1 MSNRSQRFE
10 NLLQIS
16 HKLNYTDDLDSV
28 LERILAE
35 ARSLTESEAGTIY
48 LRDGDEL
55 VIEHTQ
61 NDLLFTSNLDNKN
74 NYQNQ
79 RIPVTELS
87 ISGYVALNSMKGE
100 GQDTVLNFPDVYQ
113 LSNTY
118 PFQFDKSFDSK
129 NSYRSKSMLATSL
142 DNVNG
147 ENIGVIQLINKK
159 GGTKQ
164 NIQFDKDD
172 ETVLSSFA
180 DLAAVHIERAR
191 ITKEMILRM
200 IKMAELRDPKETG
213 AHVNRVG
220 AYSAELYEHW
230 AMKNDIPKNEIKQMK
245 GNYRLASMLHD
256 VGKVGI
262 SDIILKKPGPFT
274 DEERKLMQQHTVFGT
289 ELFKY
294 STSEMD
300 RLATKISLSHH
311 ENWDGSGYPYGT
323 SGIKSYGKKNS
334 PDSNMSGENIPLAGR
349 IVKITD
355 VYDALIS
362 IRCYK
367 KAWDEQKVLD
377 EIEKKSGIEFDP
389 FLVTCF
395 FDIYETI
402 KAIQV
407 KYEEGVS

>member
-16 HKLNYTDDLDSV
+16 HKLNYTDDIDSV
-28 LERILAE
+28 LERILTE
-35 ARSLTESEAGTIY
+35 ARYLTESEAGTIY
-48 LRDGDEL
+48 LRYGDEL
-55 VIEHTQ
+55 VFEHTQ

-74 NYQNQ
+74 NYLSQ
-79 RIPVTELS
+79 RIPVTDSS
-87 ISGYVALNSMKGE
+87 IAGFVALNSLKGE
-100 GQDTVLNFPDVYQ
+100 GKDTVLNFPDVYD

-118 PFQFDKSFDSK
+118 PFQFDKSFDTG
-129 NSYRSKSMLATSL
+129 NDYRTKSLLATSV

-159 GGTKQ
+159 GNRKQ
-164 NIQFDKDD
+164 SIQFDKDD

-230 AMKNDIPKNEIKQMK
+230 AIKNGISEKEIKKVK
-245 GNYRLASMLHD
+245 GDYRMASMLHD

-262 SDIILKKPGPFT
+262 SDTILKKPGLFN
-274 DEERKLMQQHTVFGT
+274 DEERQIMKNHTIYGT

-294 STSEMD
+294 AASDMDKLASE
-300 RLATKISLSHH
+300 ISISHH
-311 ENWDGSGYPYGT
+311 ENWDGTGYPGSITHQKGYA
-323 SGIKSYGKKNS
+323 
-334 PDSNMSGENIPLAGR
+334 GENIPLSGR
-349 IVKITD
+349 IVRITD

-362 IRCYK
+362 VRCYK
-367 KAWDEQKVLD
+367 EAWKEQDVLD
-377 EIEKKSGIEFDP
+377 EIDKKSGIDFDP

-395 FDIYETI
+395 FDIYDTI
-402 KAIQV
+402 KNIQV
-407 KYEEGVS
+407 KYEEE

>member
-1 MSNRSQRFE
+1 MSNRTQRFE

-28 LERILAE
+28 LERILTE

-48 LRDGDEL
+48 LRYENEL
-55 VIEHTQ
+55 VFEHTQ

-74 NYQNQ
+74 NYLSQ
-79 RIPVTELS
+79 RIPVTDSS
-87 ISGYVALNSMKGE
+87 IAGFVALNSLKGD
-100 GQDTVLNFPDVYQ
+100 GKDTVLNFPDVYD

-118 PFQFDKSFDSK
+118 PFQFDKSFDTG
-129 NSYRSKSMLATSL
+129 NDYRTKSLLATSV

-159 GGTKQ
+159 GNRKQ
-164 NIQFDKDD
+164 SIQFDKDD

-230 AMKNDIPKNEIKQMK
+230 AIKNGISEKEIKKVK
-245 GNYRLASMLHD
+245 GDYRMASMLHD

-262 SDIILKKPGPFT
+262 SDTILKKPGLFN
-274 DEERKLMQQHTVFGT
+274 DKERQIMKNHTIYGT

-294 STSEMD
+294 AASDMDKLASE
-300 RLATKISLSHH
+300 ISISHH
-311 ENWDGSGYPYGT
+311 ENWDGTGYPSSITHQKGYA
-323 SGIKSYGKKNS
+323 
-334 PDSNMSGENIPLAGR
+334 GENIPLSGR
-349 IVKITD
+349 IVRITD

-367 KAWDEQKVLD
+367 EAWKEQDVLD
-377 EIEKKSGIEFDP
+377 EIDKKSGIEFDP

-407 KYEEGVS
+407 KYEEE

>member
-16 HKLNYTDDLDSV
+16 HRLNYTDDLDSV
-28 LERILAE
+28 LERILTE

-48 LRDGDEL
+48 LRDGDDL
-55 VIEHTQ
+55 VFEHTQ

-74 NYQNQ
+74 NYLSQ
-79 RIPVTELS
+79 RIPVTDSS
-87 ISGYVALNSMKGE
+87 IAGFVALNSLKGD
-100 GQDTVLNFPDVYQ
+100 GQDTVLNFPDVYD

-118 PFQFDKSFDSK
+118 PFHFDKSFDMD
-129 NSYRSKSMLATSL
+129 NDYRTKSILATSV

-159 GGTKQ
+159 GNRKQ
-164 NIQFDKDD
+164 SIQFDKDD

-230 AMKNDIPKNEIKQMK
+230 AIKNGISEKEIKKVK
-245 GNYRLASMLHD
+245 GDYRMASMLHD

-262 SDIILKKPGPFT
+262 SDTILKKPGLFN
-274 DEERKLMQQHTVFGT
+274 DEERQIMKNHTIYGT

-294 STSEMD
+294 AASDMDKLASE
-300 RLATKISLSHH
+300 ISISHH
-311 ENWDGSGYPYGT
+311 ENWDGTGYPGSRTHHQGYV
-323 SGIKSYGKKNS
+323 
-334 PDSNMSGENIPLAGR
+334 GENIPLSGR
-349 IVKITD
+349 IVRITD

-362 IRCYK
+362 VRCYK
-367 KAWDEQKVLD
+367 EAWKEQDVLD
-377 EIEKKSGIEFDP
+377 EIDKNSGIEFDP

-395 FDIYETI
+395 FDIYDTI

-407 KYEEGVS
+407 KYEEE

>member
-16 HKLNYTDDLDSV
+16 HKLNYTDDIDSV
-28 LERILAE
+28 LERILTE

-48 LRDGDEL
+48 LRYGDEL
-55 VIEHTQ
+55 VFEHTQ

-74 NYQNQ
+74 NYFSQ
-79 RIPVTELS
+79 RIPVTDSS
-87 ISGYVALNSMKGE
+87 IAGFVALNSLKGE
-100 GQDTVLNFPDVYQ
+100 GKDTVLNFPDVYD

-118 PFQFDKSFDSK
+118 PFQFDKSFDTG
-129 NSYRSKSMLATSL
+129 NDYRTKSLLATSI

-159 GGTKQ
+159 GNRKQ
-164 NIQFDKDD
+164 SIQFDKDD

-230 AMKNDIPKNEIKQMK
+230 AIKNGISEKEIKKVK
-245 GNYRLASMLHD
+245 GDYRMASMLHD

-262 SDIILKKPGPFT
+262 SDTILKKPGLFN
-274 DEERKLMQQHTVFGT
+274 DEERQIMKNHTIYGT

-294 STSEMD
+294 AASDMDKLASE
-300 RLATKISLSHH
+300 ISISHH
-311 ENWDGSGYPYGT
+311 ENWDGTGYPGSITHQKGYA
-323 SGIKSYGKKNS
+323 
-334 PDSNMSGENIPLAGR
+334 GENIPLSGR
-349 IVKITD
+349 IVRITD

-362 IRCYK
+362 VRCYK
-367 KAWDEQKVLD
+367 EAWKEQDVLD
-377 EIEKKSGIEFDP
+377 EIDKKSGIEFDP

-402 KAIQV
+402 KNIQV
-407 KYEEGVS
+407 KYEEEGS

>member
-28 LERILAE
+28 LERILTE

-55 VIEHTQ
+55 VFEHTQ

-74 NYQNQ
+74 NYLSQ
-79 RIPVTELS
+79 RIPVTDSS
-87 ISGYVALNSMKGE
+87 IAGFVALNSLKGE
-100 GQDTVLNFPDVYQ
+100 GKDTVLNFPDVYD

-118 PFQFDKSFDSK
+118 PFQFDKSFDMD
-129 NSYRSKSMLATSL
+129 NDYRTKSLLATSV

-159 GGTKQ
+159 GNRKQ
-164 NIQFDKDD
+164 SIQFDKDD

-230 AMKNDIPKNEIKQMK
+230 AIKNGISEKEIKKVK
-245 GNYRLASMLHD
+245 GDYRMASMLHD

-262 SDIILKKPGPFT
+262 SDTILKKPGLFN
-274 DEERKLMQQHTVFGT
+274 DEERQIMKNHTIYGT

-294 STSEMD
+294 AASDMDKLASE
-300 RLATKISLSHH
+300 ISISHH
-311 ENWDGSGYPYGT
+311 ENWDGTGYPGSITHQKGYA
-323 SGIKSYGKKNS
+323 
-334 PDSNMSGENIPLAGR
+334 GENIPLSGR
-349 IVKITD
+349 IVRITD

-362 IRCYK
+362 VRCYK
-367 KAWDEQKVLD
+367 EAWDEQKVLD
-377 EIEKKSGIEFDP
+377 EIEKNSGIEFDP

-407 KYEEGVS
+407 KYEEE

>member
-10 NLLQIS
+10 NLLNIS
-16 HKLNYTDDLDSV
+16 HKLNYTDDMDSV
-28 LERILAE
+28 LERILTE

-48 LRDGDEL
+48 LRDVDEL
-55 VIEHTQ
+55 VFEHPQ

-74 NYQNQ
+74 NYLSQ
-79 RIPVTELS
+79 RIPVTDSS
-87 ISGYVALNSMKGE
+87 IAGFVALNSLKGE
-100 GQDTVLNFPDVYQ
+100 GKDTVLNFPDVYD

-118 PFQFDKSFDSK
+118 PFQFDKSFDK
-129 NSYRSKSMLATSL
+129 GNDYRTKSLLATSV

-159 GGTKQ
+159 GNRKQ
-164 NIQFDKDD
+164 SIQFDKDD

-230 AMKNDIPKNEIKQMK
+230 AIKNGISEKEIKKVK
-245 GNYRLASMLHD
+245 GDYRMASMLHD

-262 SDIILKKPGPFT
+262 SDTILKKPGLFN
-274 DEERKLMQQHTVFGT
+274 DEERQIMKNHTIYGT

-294 STSEMD
+294 AASDMDKLASE
-300 RLATKISLSHH
+300 ISISHH
-311 ENWDGSGYPYGT
+311 ENWDGTGYPGSRTHQKGYV
-323 SGIKSYGKKNS
+323 
-334 PDSNMSGENIPLAGR
+334 GENIPLSGR
-349 IVKITD
+349 IVRITD

-362 IRCYK
+362 VRCYK
-367 KAWDEQKVLD
+367 EAWKEQDVLD
-377 EIEKKSGIEFDP
+377 EIDKKSGIDFDP

-395 FDIYETI
+395 FDIYDTI
-402 KAIQV
+402 KNIQV
-407 KYEEGVS
+407 KYEEE

>member
-28 LERILAE
+28 LERILTE

-55 VIEHTQ
+55 VFEHTQ

-74 NYQNQ
+74 NYLSQ
-79 RIPVTELS
+79 RIPVTDSS
-87 ISGYVALNSMKGE
+87 IAGFVALNSLKGE
-100 GQDTVLNFPDVYQ
+100 GKDTVLNFPDVYD

-118 PFQFDKSFDSK
+118 PFNFDKSFDTG
-129 NSYRSKSMLATSL
+129 NDYRTKSLLATSV

-159 GGTKQ
+159 GNRKQ
-164 NIQFDKDD
+164 SIQFDKDD

-230 AMKNDIPKNEIKQMK
+230 AIKNGISEKEIKKVK
-245 GNYRLASMLHD
+245 GDYRMASMLHD

-262 SDIILKKPGPFT
+262 SDTILKKPGLFN
-274 DEERKLMQQHTVFGT
+274 DEERQIMKNHTIYGT

-294 STSEMD
+294 AASDMDKLASE
-300 RLATKISLSHH
+300 ISISHH
-311 ENWDGSGYPYGT
+311 ENWDGTGYPGSITHQKGYA
-323 SGIKSYGKKNS
+323 
-334 PDSNMSGENIPLAGR
+334 GENIPLSGR
-349 IVKITD
+349 IVRITD

-362 IRCYK
+362 VRCYK
-367 KAWDEQKVLD
+367 EAWKEQDVLD
-377 EIEKKSGIEFDP
+377 EIDKKSGIDFDP

-402 KAIQV
+402 KNIQV
-407 KYEEGVS
+407 KYEEEED

>member
-1 MSNRSQRFE
+1 MSIRSQRFE

-28 LERILAE
+28 LERILTE

-48 LRDGDEL
+48 LRYGNEL
-55 VIEHTQ
+55 VFEHTQ

-74 NYQNQ
+74 NYLSQ
-79 RIPVTELS
+79 RIPVTDSS
-87 ISGYVALNSMKGE
+87 IAGFVALNSLKGE
-100 GQDTVLNFPDVYQ
+100 GKDTVLNFPDVYD

-118 PFQFDKSFDSK
+118 PFQFDKSFDTG
-129 NSYRSKSMLATSL
+129 NDYRTKSLLATSV

-159 GGTKQ
+159 GNRKQ
-164 NIQFDKDD
+164 SIQFDKDD

-230 AMKNDIPKNEIKQMK
+230 AIKNGISEKEIKKVK
-245 GNYRLASMLHD
+245 GDYRMASMLHD

-262 SDIILKKPGPFT
+262 SDTILKKPGLFN
-274 DEERKLMQQHTVFGT
+274 DEERQIMKNHTIYGT

-294 STSEMD
+294 AASDMDKLASE
-300 RLATKISLSHH
+300 ISISHH
-311 ENWDGSGYPYGT
+311 ENWDGTGYPGSITHQKGYV
-323 SGIKSYGKKNS
+323 
-334 PDSNMSGENIPLAGR
+334 GENIPLSGR
-349 IVKITD
+349 IVRITD

-362 IRCYK
+362 VRCYK
-367 KAWDEQKVLD
+367 EAWKEQDVLD
-377 EIEKKSGIEFDP
+377 EIDKKSGIEFDP

-402 KAIQV
+402 KNIQV
-407 KYEEGVS
+407 KYKEEGD

>member
-10 NLLQIS
+10 NLLHIS
-16 HKLNYTDDLDSV
+16 HKLNYTDDIDSV
-28 LERILAE
+28 LERILME
-35 ARSLTESEAGTIY
+35 ARSLTDSEAGTIY
-48 LRDGDEL
+48 LRYGDEL
-55 VIEHTQ
+55 VFEHTQ

-74 NYQNQ
+74 NYLSQ
-79 RIPVTELS
+79 RIPVTDSS
-87 ISGYVALNSMKGE
+87 IAGFVALNSLKGD
-100 GQDTVLNFPDVYQ
+100 GQDTVLNFPDVYD
-113 LSNTY
+113 LSDTY
-118 PFQFDKSFDSK
+118 PFHFDKSFDTG
-129 NSYRSKSMLATSL
+129 NDYRTKSILATSV

-159 GGTKQ
+159 GNRKQ
-164 NIQFDKDD
+164 SIQFDKDD

-230 AMKNDIPKNEIKQMK
+230 AIKNGISEKEIKKVK
-245 GNYRLASMLHD
+245 GDYRMASMLHD

-262 SDIILKKPGPFT
+262 SDTILKKPGLFN
-274 DEERKLMQQHTVFGT
+274 DEERQIMKNHTIYGT

-294 STSEMD
+294 AASDMDKLASE
-300 RLATKISLSHH
+300 ISISHH
-311 ENWDGSGYPYGT
+311 ENWDGTGYPGSRTHQKGYA
-323 SGIKSYGKKNS
+323 
-334 PDSNMSGENIPLAGR
+334 GENIPLSGR
-349 IVKITD
+349 IVRITD

-362 IRCYK
+362 VRCYK
-367 KAWDEQKVLD
+367 EAWKEQDVLD
-377 EIEKKSGIEFDP
+377 EIDKKSGIEFDP

-402 KAIQV
+402 KNIQV
-407 KYEEGVS
+407 KYEEEED

>member
-28 LERILAE
+28 LERILTE

-48 LRDGDEL
+48 LRYGDEL
-55 VIEHTQ
+55 VFEHTQ

-74 NYQNQ
+74 NYLSQ
-79 RIPVTELS
+79 RIPVTDSS
-87 ISGYVALNSMKGE
+87 IAGFVALNSLKGD
-100 GQDTVLNFPDVYQ
+100 GQDTVLNFPDVYD

-118 PFQFDKSFDSK
+118 PFQFDKSFDTG
-129 NSYRSKSMLATSL
+129 NDYRTKSLLATSV

-159 GGTKQ
+159 GNRKQ
-164 NIQFDKDD
+164 SIQFDKDD

-230 AMKNDIPKNEIKQMK
+230 AIKNGISEKEIKKVK
-245 GNYRLASMLHD
+245 GDYRMASMLHD

-262 SDIILKKPGPFT
+262 SDTILKKPGLFN
-274 DEERKLMQQHTVFGT
+274 DEERQIMKNHTIYGT

-294 STSEMD
+294 AASDMDKLASE
-300 RLATKISLSHH
+300 ISISHH
-311 ENWDGSGYPYGT
+311 ENWDGTGYPGSRTHQKGYV
-323 SGIKSYGKKNS
+323 
-334 PDSNMSGENIPLAGR
+334 GENIPLSGR
-349 IVKITD
+349 IVRITD

-362 IRCYK
+362 VRCYK
-367 KAWDEQKVLD
+367 EAWKEQDVLD
-377 EIEKKSGIEFDP
+377 EIDKKSGIEFDP

-402 KAIQV
+402 KNIQV
-407 KYEEGVS
+407 KYEEEED

>member
-28 LERILAE
+28 LERILTE

-48 LRDGDEL
+48 LRYGDEL
-55 VIEHTQ
+55 VFEHTQ

-74 NYQNQ
+74 NYLSQ
-79 RIPVTELS
+79 RIPVTDSS
-87 ISGYVALNSMKGE
+87 IAGFVALNSLKGE
-100 GQDTVLNFPDVYQ
+100 RKDTVLNFPDVYD

-118 PFQFDKSFDSK
+118 PFQFDKSFDTG
-129 NSYRSKSMLATSL
+129 NDYRTKSLLATSV

-159 GGTKQ
+159 GNRKQ
-164 NIQFDKDD
+164 SIQFDKDD

-191 ITKEMILRM
+191 ITQEMILRM

-230 AMKNDIPKNEIKQMK
+230 AIKNGISEKEIKKVK
-245 GNYRLASMLHD
+245 GDYRMASMLHD

-262 SDIILKKPGPFT
+262 SDTILKKPGLFN
-274 DEERKLMQQHTVFGT
+274 DEERQIMKNHTIYGT

-294 STSEMD
+294 AASDMDKLASE
-300 RLATKISLSHH
+300 ISLSHH
-311 ENWDGSGYPYGT
+311 ENWDGTGYPGSRTNQKGYA
-323 SGIKSYGKKNS
+323 
-334 PDSNMSGENIPLAGR
+334 GENIPLSGR
-349 IVKITD
+349 IVRITD

-362 IRCYK
+362 VRCYK
-367 KAWDEQKVLD
+367 EAWKEQDVLD
-377 EIEKKSGIEFDP
+377 EIDKKSGIEFDP

-395 FDIYETI
+395 FDIYEII
-402 KAIQV
+402 KNIKV
-407 KYEEGVS
+407 KYEEE

>member
-1 MSNRSQRFE
+1 MSNRSQRIE

-16 HKLNYTDDLDSV
+16 HRLNYTDDLDSI

-74 NYQNQ
+74 NYQSQ
-79 RIPVTELS
+79 RIPITELS

-113 LSNTY
+113 LYNTY
-118 PFQFDKSFDSK
+118 PFHFDKSFDMD
-129 NSYRSKSMLATSL
+129 NDYRTKSILATSV

-159 GGTKQ
+159 GNRKQ
-164 NIQFDKDD
+164 SIQFDKDD

-230 AMKNDIPKNEIKQMK
+230 AIKNGISEKEIKKVK
-245 GNYRLASMLHD
+245 GDYRMASMLHD

-262 SDIILKKPGPFT
+262 SDTILKKPGLFN
-274 DEERKLMQQHTVFGT
+274 DEERQIMKNHTIYGT

-294 STSEMD
+294 AASDMDKLASE
-300 RLATKISLSHH
+300 ISISHH
-311 ENWDGSGYPYGT
+311 ENWDGTGYPGSITHQKGYA
-323 SGIKSYGKKNS
+323 
-334 PDSNMSGENIPLAGR
+334 GENIPLSGR
-349 IVKITD
+349 IVRITD

-362 IRCYK
+362 VRCYK
-367 KAWDEQKVLD
+367 EAWKEQDVLD
-377 EIEKKSGIEFDP
+377 EIDKKSGIDFDP

-395 FDIYETI
+395 FDIYDTI
-402 KAIQV
+402 KNIQV
-407 KYEEGVS
+407 KYEEE

>member
-55 VIEHTQ
+55 VFEHTQ

-74 NYQNQ
+74 NYLSQ
-79 RIPVTELS
+79 RIPVTDSS
-87 ISGYVALNSMKGE
+87 IAGFVALNSLKGD
-100 GQDTVLNFPDVYQ
+100 GQDTVLNFPDVYD
-113 LSNTY
+113 LSDTY
-118 PFQFDKSFDSK
+118 PFHFDKSFDTG
-129 NSYRSKSMLATSL
+129 NDYRTKSILATSV

-147 ENIGVIQLINKK
+147 ENIGVIQLINKT
-159 GGTKQ
+159 GNRKQ

-230 AMKNDIPKNEIKQMK
+230 AIKNGISEKEIKKVK
-245 GNYRLASMLHD
+245 GDYRMASMLHD

-262 SDIILKKPGPFT
+262 SDTILKKPGLFN
-274 DEERKLMQQHTVFGT
+274 DEERQIMKNHTIYGT

-294 STSEMD
+294 AASDMDKLASE
-300 RLATKISLSHH
+300 ISISHH
-311 ENWDGSGYPYGT
+311 ENWDGTGYPGSITHQKGYV
-323 SGIKSYGKKNS
+323 
-334 PDSNMSGENIPLAGR
+334 GENIPLSGR

-362 IRCYK
+362 VRCYK
-367 KAWDEQKVLD
+367 EAWKEQDVLD
-377 EIEKKSGIEFDP
+377 EIDKKSGIEFDP

-402 KAIQV
+402 KNIQV
-407 KYEEGVS
+407 KYEEEED

>member
-1 MSNRSQRFE
+1 MSIRSQRFE

-16 HKLNYTDDLDSV
+16 HKLNYTDDMDSV
-28 LERILAE
+28 LERILTE

-48 LRDGDEL
+48 LRYGNEL
-55 VIEHTQ
+55 VFEHTQ

-74 NYQNQ
+74 NYLSQ
-79 RIPVTELS
+79 RIPVTDSS
-87 ISGYVALNSMKGE
+87 IAGFVALNSLKGE
-100 GQDTVLNFPDVYQ
+100 GKDTVLNFPDVYD

-118 PFQFDKSFDSK
+118 PFQFDKSFDTG
-129 NSYRSKSMLATSL
+129 NDYRTKSLLATSV

-159 GGTKQ
+159 GNQKQ
-164 NIQFDKDD
+164 SIQFDKDD

-230 AMKNDIPKNEIKQMK
+230 AIKNGISKKEIKKVK
-245 GNYRLASMLHD
+245 GDYRMASMLHD

-262 SDIILKKPGPFT
+262 SDTILKKPGLFN
-274 DEERKLMQQHTVFGT
+274 DEERQIMKNHTIYGT

-294 STSEMD
+294 AASDMDKLASE
-300 RLATKISLSHH
+300 ISISHH
-311 ENWDGSGYPYGT
+311 ENWDGTGYPGSITHQKGYV
-323 SGIKSYGKKNS
+323 
-334 PDSNMSGENIPLAGR
+334 GENIPLSGR
-349 IVKITD
+349 IVRITD

-362 IRCYK
+362 VRCYK
-367 KAWDEQKVLD
+367 EAWKEQDVLD
-377 EIEKKSGIEFDP
+377 EIDKKSGIEFDP

-402 KAIQV
+402 KNIQV
-407 KYEEGVS
+407 KYEEEKD

>member
-28 LERILAE
+28 LERILTE

-48 LRDGDEL
+48 LRYGNEL
-55 VIEHTQ
+55 VFEHTQ

-74 NYQNQ
+74 NYLSQ
-79 RIPVTELS
+79 RIPVTDSS
-87 ISGYVALNSMKGE
+87 IAGFVALNTLKGE
-100 GQDTVLNFPDVYQ
+100 GKDTVLNIPDVYD

-118 PFQFDKSFDSK
+118 PFQFDKSFDMD
-129 NSYRSKSMLATSL
+129 NDYRTKSLLATSV

-159 GGTKQ
+159 GNRKQ
-164 NIQFDKDD
+164 SIQFDKDD

-230 AMKNDIPKNEIKQMK
+230 AIKNGIGEKEIKKVK
-245 GNYRLASMLHD
+245 GDYRMASMLHD

-262 SDIILKKPGPFT
+262 SDTILKKPGLFN
-274 DEERKLMQQHTVFGT
+274 DEERQIMKNHTIYGT

-294 STSEMD
+294 AASDMDKLASE
-300 RLATKISLSHH
+300 ISISHH
-311 ENWDGSGYPYGT
+311 ENWDGTGYPGSITNQKGYA
-323 SGIKSYGKKNS
+323 GK
-334 PDSNMSGENIPLAGR
+334 NIPLSGR
-349 IVKITD
+349 IVRITD

-362 IRCYK
+362 VRCYK
-367 KAWDEQKVLD
+367 EAWKEQDVLD
-377 EIEKKSGIEFDP
+377 EIDKKSGIEFDP

-402 KAIQV
+402 KNIQV
-407 KYEEGVS
+407 KYEEEED

>member
-28 LERILAE
+28 LERILTE
-35 ARSLTESEAGTIY
+35 ARSLAESEAGTIY

-55 VIEHTQ
+55 VFEHTQ

-74 NYQNQ
+74 NYLSQ
-79 RIPVTELS
+79 RIPVTDSS
-87 ISGYVALNSMKGE
+87 IAGFVALNSLKGD
-100 GQDTVLNFPDVYQ
+100 GQDTVLNFPDVYD
-113 LSNTY
+113 LSDTY
-118 PFQFDKSFDSK
+118 PFHFDKSFDTG
-129 NSYRSKSMLATSL
+129 NDYRTKSILATSV

-159 GGTKQ
+159 GNRKQ

-230 AMKNDIPKNEIKQMK
+230 AIKNGISEKEIKKVK
-245 GNYRLASMLHD
+245 GDYRMASMLHD

-262 SDIILKKPGPFT
+262 SDTILKKPGLFN
-274 DEERKLMQQHTVFGT
+274 DEERQIMKNHTIYGT

-294 STSEMD
+294 AASDMDKLASE
-300 RLATKISLSHH
+300 ISISHH
-311 ENWDGSGYPYGT
+311 ENWDGTGYPGSRTHQKGYA
-323 SGIKSYGKKNS
+323 
-334 PDSNMSGENIPLAGR
+334 GENIPLSGR
-349 IVKITD
+349 IVRITD

-362 IRCYK
+362 VRCYK
-367 KAWDEQKVLD
+367 EAWKEQDVLD
-377 EIEKKSGIEFDP
+377 EIDKKSGIDFEP

-395 FDIYETI
+395 FDIYDTI
-402 KAIQV
+402 KNIQV
-407 KYEEGVS
+407 KYEEEGS

>member
-1 MSNRSQRFE
+1 LANKSHRFE
-10 NLLQIS
+10 TLLKIS
-16 HKLNYTDDLDSV
+16 HELNYTDDLDSV

-48 LRDGDEL
+48 LRDEDEL
-55 VIEHTQ
+55 VFEHTQ
-61 NDLLFTSNLDNKN
+61 NDKLFTSNLDNKN
-74 NYQNQ
+74 NYLSH
-79 RIPVTELS
+79 RIPVTDSS
-87 ISGYVALNSMKGE
+87 IAGFVALNSLKGD
-100 GQDTVLNFPDVYQ
+100 GQNTVLNFPDVYQ

-118 PFQFDKSFDSK
+118 PFHFDKSFDTD
-129 NSYRSKSMLATSL
+129 NDYRTKSMLATSL

-147 ENIGVIQLINKK
+147 ENVGVIQLINKK
-159 GGTKQ
+159 GGQKQ

-200 IKMAELRDPKETG
+200 IKMADLRDPKETG

-230 AMKNDIPKNEIKQMK
+230 AVKNDVPKNEIKQMK

-274 DEERKLMQQHTVFGT
+274 DEERKVMQQHTVFGT

-294 STSEMD
+294 SASEMD
-300 RLATKISLSHH
+300 KLATKIVLSHH
-311 ENWDGSGYPYGT
+311 ENWDGTGYPYGT
-323 SGIKSYGKKNS
+323 TGISSDVMTNKT
-334 PDSNMSGENIPLAGR
+334 DAEMAGENIPVSGR

-355 VYDALIS
+355 VYDALMS

-389 FLVTCF
+389 FLVECF

-407 KYEEGVS
+407 KYEEEDS

>member
-28 LERILAE
+28 LERILTE

-48 LRDGDEL
+48 LRYGDEL
-55 VIEHTQ
+55 VFEHTQ

-74 NYQNQ
+74 NYLSQ
-79 RIPVTELS
+79 RIPVTDSS
-87 ISGYVALNSMKGE
+87 IAGFVALNSLKGE
-100 GQDTVLNFPDVYQ
+100 GKDTVLNFPDVYD

-118 PFQFDKSFDSK
+118 PFQFDKSFDTG
-129 NSYRSKSMLATSL
+129 NDYRTKSLLATSV

-159 GGTKQ
+159 GNRKQ
-164 NIQFDKDD
+164 SIQFDKDD

-230 AMKNDIPKNEIKQMK
+230 AIKNGISEKEIKKVK
-245 GNYRLASMLHD
+245 GDYRMASMLHD

-262 SDIILKKPGPFT
+262 SDTILKKPGLFN
-274 DEERKLMQQHTVFGT
+274 DEERQIMKNHTIYGT

-294 STSEMD
+294 AASDMDKLASE
-300 RLATKISLSHH
+300 ISISHH
-311 ENWDGSGYPYGT
+311 ENWDGTGYPGSITHQKGYV
-323 SGIKSYGKKNS
+323 
-334 PDSNMSGENIPLAGR
+334 GENIPLSGR
-349 IVKITD
+349 IVRITD

-362 IRCYK
+362 VRCYK
-367 KAWDEQKVLD
+367 EAWKEQDVLD
-377 EIEKKSGIEFDP
+377 EIDKKSGIEFDP

-395 FDIYETI
+395 FDIYDTI
-402 KAIQV
+402 KNIQV
-407 KYEEGVS
+407 KYEEE

>member
-1 MSNRSQRFE
+1 MANNSHRFE
-10 NLLQIS
+10 TLLKIS
-16 HKLNYTDDLDSV
+16 HELNYTDDLDSV

-55 VIEHTQ
+55 VFEHTQ

-79 RIPVTELS
+79 RIPVTESS
-87 ISGYVALNSMKGE
+87 ISGFVALNSMKGK
-100 GQDTVLNFPDVYQ
+100 GQDTVLNFPDVYEI
-113 LSNTY
+113 SNTY
-118 PFQFDKSFDSK
+118 PFNFDKSFDTE
-129 NSYRSKSMLATSL
+129 NDYRTKSMLATSV

-147 ENIGVIQLINKK
+147 ENIGALQMINR
-159 GGTKQ
+159 
-164 NIQFDKDD
+164 KDD
-172 ETVLSSFA
+172 KQETIPFDEDDELVLSSFA

-230 AMKNDIPKNEIKQMK
+230 AMKNDVPKNEIKQMK

-274 DEERKLMQQHTVFGT
+274 DEERKLMQQHTMFGT

-294 STSEMD
+294 SASEMD
-300 RLATKISLSHH
+300 RLATTISLSHH
-311 ENWDGSGYPYGT
+311 ENWDGTGYPYG
-323 SGIKSYGKKNS
+323 SGNNA
-334 PDSNMSGENIPLAGR
+334 DHDMVGENIPLSGR

-377 EIEKKSGIEFDP
+377 EIEKNSGIEFDP

-407 KYEEGVS
+407 KYEEK

>member
-1 MSNRSQRFE
+1 MSNRSQRFK

-16 HKLNYTDDLDSV
+16 HKLNYTDDIDSV
-28 LERILAE
+28 LERILTE

-48 LRDGDEL
+48 LRYGDEL
-55 VIEHTQ
+55 VFEHTQ

-74 NYQNQ
+74 NYLRQ
-79 RIPVTELS
+79 RIPVTDSS
-87 ISGYVALNSMKGE
+87 IAGFVALNSLREE
-100 GQDTVLNFPDVYQ
+100 GKDTVLNFPDVYD

-118 PFQFDKSFDSK
+118 PFQFDKSFDTG
-129 NSYRSKSMLATSL
+129 NDYRTKSLLATSV

-159 GGTKQ
+159 GNRKESL
-164 NIQFDKDD
+164 QFDKDD
-172 ETVLSSFA
+172 ETVLSSFS

-230 AMKNDIPKNEIKQMK
+230 AIKNGISEKEIKKVK
-245 GNYRLASMLHD
+245 GDYRMASMLHD

-262 SDIILKKPGPFT
+262 SDTILKKPGLFN
-274 DEERKLMQQHTVFGT
+274 DEERQIMKNHTIYGT
-289 ELFKY
+289 KLFKY
-294 STSEMD
+294 AASDMDELASE
-300 RLATKISLSHH
+300 ISISHH
-311 ENWDGSGYPYGT
+311 ENWDGTGYPGSITHQKGYA
-323 SGIKSYGKKNS
+323 
-334 PDSNMSGENIPLAGR
+334 GENIPLSGR
-349 IVKITD
+349 IVRITD

-362 IRCYK
+362 VRCYK
-367 KAWDEQKVLD
+367 EAWKEQDVLD
-377 EIEKKSGIEFDP
+377 EIDKKSGIEFDP

-402 KAIQV
+402 KNIQV
-407 KYEEGVS
+407 KYEEEGS

>member
-28 LERILAE
+28 LERILTE

-48 LRDGDEL
+48 LRYGDEL
-55 VIEHTQ
+55 VFEHTQ

-74 NYQNQ
+74 NYLSQ
-79 RIPVTELS
+79 RIPVTDSS
-87 ISGYVALNSMKGE
+87 IAGFVALNSLKGE
-100 GQDTVLNFPDVYQ
+100 GQDTVLNFPDVYD

-118 PFQFDKSFDSK
+118 PFQFDKSFDTG
-129 NSYRSKSMLATSL
+129 NDYRTKSLLATSV

-159 GGTKQ
+159 GNRKQ
-164 NIQFDKDD
+164 SIQFDKDD

-230 AMKNDIPKNEIKQMK
+230 AIKNGISEKEIKKVK
-245 GNYRLASMLHD
+245 GDYRMASMLHD

-262 SDIILKKPGPFT
+262 SDTILKKPGLFN
-274 DEERKLMQQHTVFGT
+274 DEERQIMKNHTIYGT

-294 STSEMD
+294 AASDMDKLASE
-300 RLATKISLSHH
+300 ISISHH
-311 ENWDGSGYPYGT
+311 ENWDGTGYPGSITHQKGYV
-323 SGIKSYGKKNS
+323 
-334 PDSNMSGENIPLAGR
+334 GENIPLSGR
-349 IVKITD
+349 IVRITD

-362 IRCYK
+362 VRCYK
-367 KAWDEQKVLD
+367 EAWKEQDVLD
-377 EIEKKSGIEFDP
+377 EIDKKSGIEFDP
-389 FLVTCF
+389 FLVKCF
-395 FDIYETI
+395 FDIYEII
-402 KAIQV
+402 KNIKV
-407 KYEEGVS
+407 KYEEE

>member
-1 MSNRSQRFE
+1 MSIRSQRFE

-16 HKLNYTDDLDSV
+16 HKLNYTDDMDSV
-28 LERILAE
+28 LERILTE

-48 LRDGDEL
+48 LRYENEL
-55 VIEHTQ
+55 VFEHTQ

-74 NYQNQ
+74 NYLSQ
-79 RIPVTELS
+79 RIPVTDSS
-87 ISGYVALNSMKGE
+87 IAGFVALNSLKGD
-100 GQDTVLNFPDVYQ
+100 GQDTVLNFPDVYG

-118 PFQFDKSFDSK
+118 PFQFDKSFDTG
-129 NSYRSKSMLATSL
+129 NDYRTKSLLATSV

-159 GGTKQ
+159 GNRKQ
-164 NIQFDKDD
+164 SIQFDKDD

-230 AMKNDIPKNEIKQMK
+230 AIKNGISEKEIKKVK
-245 GNYRLASMLHD
+245 GDYRMASMLHD

-262 SDIILKKPGPFT
+262 SDTILKKPGLFN
-274 DEERKLMQQHTVFGT
+274 DEERQIMKNHTIYGT

-294 STSEMD
+294 AASDMDKLASE
-300 RLATKISLSHH
+300 ISISHH
-311 ENWDGSGYPYGT
+311 ENWDGTGYPGSRTHQKGYA
-323 SGIKSYGKKNS
+323 
-334 PDSNMSGENIPLAGR
+334 GENIPLSGR
-349 IVKITD
+349 IVRITD

-362 IRCYK
+362 VRCYK
-367 KAWDEQKVLD
+367 EAWKEQDVLD
-377 EIEKKSGIEFDP
+377 EIDKKSGIDFDP

-402 KAIQV
+402 KNIQV
-407 KYEEGVS
+407 KYEEEED

>member
-28 LERILAE
+28 LERILTE

-48 LRDGDEL
+48 LRYGNEL
-55 VIEHTQ
+55 VFEHTQ

-74 NYQNQ
+74 NYLSQ
-79 RIPVTELS
+79 RIPVTDSS
-87 ISGYVALNSMKGE
+87 IAGFVALNSLKGD
-100 GQDTVLNFPDVYQ
+100 GQDTVLNFPDVYD

-118 PFQFDKSFDSK
+118 PFHFDKSFDTG
-129 NSYRSKSMLATSL
+129 NDYRTKSILATSV

-159 GGTKQ
+159 GNRNQ

-230 AMKNDIPKNEIKQMK
+230 AIKNGISEKEIKKVK
-245 GNYRLASMLHD
+245 GDYRMASMLHD

-262 SDIILKKPGPFT
+262 SDTILKKPGLFN
-274 DEERKLMQQHTVFGT
+274 DEERQIMKNHTIYGT

-294 STSEMD
+294 AASDMDKLASE
-300 RLATKISLSHH
+300 ISISHH
-311 ENWDGSGYPYGT
+311 ENWDGTGYPGSRTHQKGYA
-323 SGIKSYGKKNS
+323 
-334 PDSNMSGENIPLAGR
+334 GENIPLSGR
-349 IVKITD
+349 IVRITD

-362 IRCYK
+362 VRCYK
-367 KAWDEQKVLD
+367 EAWDEQKVLD
-377 EIEKKSGIEFDP
+377 EIEKNSGIEFDP

-402 KAIQV
+402 KNIQV
-407 KYEEGVS
+407 KYEEEKD

>member
-1 MSNRSQRFE
+1 MSNRSHRFE

-16 HKLNYTDDLDSV
+16 HKLNYTDDIDSV
-28 LERILAE
+28 LERILTE

-48 LRDGDEL
+48 LRYGDEL
-55 VIEHTQ
+55 VFEHTQ

-74 NYQNQ
+74 NYLSQ
-79 RIPVTELS
+79 RIPVTDSS
-87 ISGYVALNSMKGE
+87 IAGFVALNSLKGE
-100 GQDTVLNFPDVYQ
+100 GKDTVLNFPDVYD

-118 PFQFDKSFDSK
+118 PFQFDKSFDTG
-129 NSYRSKSMLATSL
+129 NDYCTKSLLATSV

-159 GGTKQ
+159 GNRKQ
-164 NIQFDKDD
+164 SIQFDKDD

-230 AMKNDIPKNEIKQMK
+230 AIKNGISEKEIKKVK
-245 GNYRLASMLHD
+245 GDYRMASMLHD

-262 SDIILKKPGPFT
+262 SDTILKKPGLFN
-274 DEERKLMQQHTVFGT
+274 DEERQIMKNHTIYGT

-294 STSEMD
+294 AASDMDKLASE
-300 RLATKISLSHH
+300 ISISHH
-311 ENWDGSGYPYGT
+311 ENWDGTGYPGSITHQKGYA
-323 SGIKSYGKKNS
+323 
-334 PDSNMSGENIPLAGR
+334 GENIPLSGR
-349 IVKITD
+349 IVRITD
-355 VYDALIS
+355 AYDALIS
-362 IRCYK
+362 VRCYK
-367 KAWDEQKVLD
+367 EAWKEQDVLD

-402 KAIQV
+402 KNIQV
-407 KYEEGVS
+407 KYEEEGS

>member
-28 LERILAE
+28 LERILTE

-55 VIEHTQ
+55 VFEHTQ

-74 NYQNQ
+74 NYLSQ
-79 RIPVTELS
+79 RIPVTDSS
-87 ISGYVALNSMKGE
+87 IAGFVALNSLKGD
-100 GQDTVLNFPDVYQ
+100 GQDTVLNFPDVYD

-118 PFQFDKSFDSK
+118 PFHFDKSFDTG
-129 NSYRSKSMLATSL
+129 NDYRTKSLLATSV

-159 GGTKQ
+159 GNRKQ
-164 NIQFDKDD
+164 SIQFDKDD

-230 AMKNDIPKNEIKQMK
+230 AIKNGISEKEIKKVK
-245 GNYRLASMLHD
+245 GDYRMASMLHD

-262 SDIILKKPGPFT
+262 SDTILKKPGLFN
-274 DEERKLMQQHTVFGT
+274 DEERQIMKNHTIYGT

-294 STSEMD
+294 AASDMDKLASE
-300 RLATKISLSHH
+300 ISISHH
-311 ENWDGSGYPYGT
+311 ENWDGTGYPGSITHQKGYA
-323 SGIKSYGKKNS
+323 
-334 PDSNMSGENIPLAGR
+334 GENIPLSGR
-349 IVKITD
+349 IVRITD

-362 IRCYK
+362 VRCYK
-367 KAWDEQKVLD
+367 EAWKEQDVLD
-377 EIEKKSGIEFDP
+377 EIDKKSGIDFDP

-402 KAIQV
+402 KNIQV
-407 KYEEGVS
+407 KYEEE

>member
-16 HKLNYTDDLDSV
+16 HKLNYTDDIDSV
-28 LERILAE
+28 LERILME
-35 ARSLTESEAGTIY
+35 ARSLTDSEAGTIY
-48 LRDGDEL
+48 LRYGDEL
-55 VIEHTQ
+55 VFEHTQ

-74 NYQNQ
+74 NYLSQ
-79 RIPVTELS
+79 RIPVTDSS
-87 ISGYVALNSMKGE
+87 IAGFVALNSLKGD
-100 GQDTVLNFPDVYQ
+100 GQDTVLNFPDVYD

-118 PFQFDKSFDSK
+118 PFQFDKSFDTG
-129 NSYRSKSMLATSL
+129 NDYRTKSLLATSL

-159 GGTKQ
+159 GNRKQ
-164 NIQFDKDD
+164 SIQFDKDD

-230 AMKNDIPKNEIKQMK
+230 AIKNGISAKEIKKVK
-245 GNYRLASMLHD
+245 GDYRMASMLHD

-262 SDIILKKPGPFT
+262 SDTILKKPGLFN
-274 DEERKLMQQHTVFGT
+274 DEERQIMKNHTIYGT

-294 STSEMD
+294 AASDMDKLASE
-300 RLATKISLSHH
+300 ISISHH
-311 ENWDGSGYPYGT
+311 ENWDGTGYPGSITHQKGYA
-323 SGIKSYGKKNS
+323 
-334 PDSNMSGENIPLAGR
+334 GENIPISGR
-349 IVKITD
+349 IVRITD
-355 VYDALIS
+355 VYDARIS
-362 IRCYK
+362 VRCYK
-367 KAWDEQKVLD
+367 EAWKEQDVLD
-377 EIEKKSGIEFDP
+377 EIDKKSGIDFDP

-402 KAIQV
+402 KNIQV
-407 KYEEGVS
+407 KYEE

>member
-16 HKLNYTDDLDSV
+16 HKLNYTDDIDSV
-28 LERILAE
+28 LERILTE

-48 LRDGDEL
+48 LRYGDEL
-55 VIEHTQ
+55 VFEHTQ

-74 NYQNQ
+74 NYFSQ
-79 RIPVTELS
+79 RIPVTDSS
-87 ISGYVALNSMKGE
+87 IAGFVALNSLKGE
-100 GQDTVLNFPDVYQ
+100 GKDTVLNFPDVYD

-118 PFQFDKSFDSK
+118 PFQFDKSFDTG
-129 NSYRSKSMLATSL
+129 NDYRTKSLLATSI

-159 GGTKQ
+159 GNRKQ
-164 NIQFDKDD
+164 SIQFDKDD

-230 AMKNDIPKNEIKQMK
+230 AIKNGISEKEIKKVK
-245 GNYRLASMLHD
+245 GDYRMASMLHD

-262 SDIILKKPGPFT
+262 SDTILKKPGIFN
-274 DEERKLMQQHTVFGT
+274 DEERQIMKNHTIYGT

-294 STSEMD
+294 AASDMDKLASE
-300 RLATKISLSHH
+300 ISISHH
-311 ENWDGSGYPYGT
+311 ENWDGTGYPGSRTHQKGYA
-323 SGIKSYGKKNS
+323 
-334 PDSNMSGENIPLAGR
+334 GENIPLSGR
-349 IVKITD
+349 IVRITD

-362 IRCYK
+362 VRCYK
-367 KAWDEQKVLD
+367 EAWMEQDVLD
-377 EIEKKSGIEFDP
+377 EIDKKSGIEFDP

-395 FDIYETI
+395 FDIYDTI
-402 KAIQV
+402 KNIQV
-407 KYEEGVS
+407 KYEEEGS

>member
-28 LERILAE
+28 LERILTE

-55 VIEHTQ
+55 VFEHTQ

-74 NYQNQ
+74 NYLSQ
-79 RIPVTELS
+79 RIPVTDSS
-87 ISGYVALNSMKGE
+87 IAGFVALNSLKGD
-100 GQDTVLNFPDVYQ
+100 GQDTVLNFPDVYD
-113 LSNTY
+113 LSDTY
-118 PFQFDKSFDSK
+118 PFHFDKSFDTG
-129 NSYRSKSMLATSL
+129 NDYRTKSILATSV

-159 GGTKQ
+159 GNRKQ

-230 AMKNDIPKNEIKQMK
+230 AIKNGISEKEIKKVK
-245 GNYRLASMLHD
+245 GDYRMASMLHD

-262 SDIILKKPGPFT
+262 SDTILKKPGLFN
-274 DEERKLMQQHTVFGT
+274 DEERQIMKNHTIYGT

-294 STSEMD
+294 AASDMDKLASE
-300 RLATKISLSHH
+300 ISISHH
-311 ENWDGSGYPYGT
+311 ENWDGTGYPGSITNQKGYA
-323 SGIKSYGKKNS
+323 GK
-334 PDSNMSGENIPLAGR
+334 NIPLSGR
-349 IVKITD
+349 IVRITD

-362 IRCYK
+362 VRCYK
-367 KAWDEQKVLD
+367 EAWKEQDVLD
-377 EIEKKSGIEFDP
+377 EIEKNSGIEFDP

-402 KAIQV
+402 KNIQV
-407 KYEEGVS
+407 KYEEE

>member
-28 LERILAE
+28 LERILTE

-55 VIEHTQ
+55 VFEHTQ

-74 NYQNQ
+74 NYLSQ
-79 RIPVTELS
+79 RIPVTDSS
-87 ISGYVALNSMKGE
+87 IAGFVALNSLKGD
-100 GQDTVLNFPDVYQ
+100 GQDTVLNFPDVYD

-118 PFQFDKSFDSK
+118 PFNFDKSFDTG
-129 NSYRSKSMLATSL
+129 NDYRTKSILATSV

-159 GGTKQ
+159 GNRKQ

-230 AMKNDIPKNEIKQMK
+230 AIKNGISEKEIKKVK
-245 GNYRLASMLHD
+245 GDYRMASMLHD

-262 SDIILKKPGPFT
+262 SDTILKKPGLFN
-274 DEERKLMQQHTVFGT
+274 DEERQIMKNHTIYGT

-294 STSEMD
+294 AASDMDKLASE
-300 RLATKISLSHH
+300 ISISHH
-311 ENWDGSGYPYGT
+311 ENWDGTGYPGSITHQKGYV
-323 SGIKSYGKKNS
+323 
-334 PDSNMSGENIPLAGR
+334 GENIPLSGR
-349 IVKITD
+349 IVRITD

-362 IRCYK
+362 VRCYK
-367 KAWDEQKVLD
+367 EAWKEQDVLD
-377 EIEKKSGIEFDP
+377 EIDKKSGIDFDP

-407 KYEEGVS
+407 KYEEE

>member
-16 HKLNYTDDLDSV
+16 HKLNYTDDMDSV
-28 LERILAE
+28 LERILTE

-48 LRDGDEL
+48 LRYGDEL
-55 VIEHTQ
+55 VFEHTQ

-74 NYQNQ
+74 NYLSQ
-79 RIPVTELS
+79 RIPVTDSS
-87 ISGYVALNSMKGE
+87 IAGFVALNSLKGD
-100 GQDTVLNFPDVYQ
+100 GQDTVLNFPDVYD

-118 PFQFDKSFDSK
+118 PFQFDKSFDLE
-129 NSYRSKSMLATSL
+129 NDYRTKSLLATSV

-159 GGTKQ
+159 GNRKQ
-164 NIQFDKDD
+164 SIQFDKDD

-230 AMKNDIPKNEIKQMK
+230 AIKNGISEKEIKKVK
-245 GNYRLASMLHD
+245 GDYRMASMLHD

-262 SDIILKKPGPFT
+262 SDTILKKPGLFN
-274 DEERKLMQQHTVFGT
+274 DEERQIMQNHTIYGT

-294 STSEMD
+294 AASDMDKLASE
-300 RLATKISLSHH
+300 ISISHH
-311 ENWDGSGYPYGT
+311 ENWDGTGYPGSITHQKGYA
-323 SGIKSYGKKNS
+323 
-334 PDSNMSGENIPLAGR
+334 GENIPLSGR
-349 IVKITD
+349 IVRITD

-362 IRCYK
+362 VRCYK
-367 KAWDEQKVLD
+367 EAWKEQDVLD

-402 KAIQV
+402 KNIQV
-407 KYEEGVS
+407 KYEEEED

>member
-16 HKLNYTDDLDSV
+16 HKLNYTDDIDSV
-28 LERILAE
+28 LERILTE
-35 ARSLTESEAGTIY
+35 ARSLTGSEAGTIY
-48 LRDGDEL
+48 LRYGDEL
-55 VIEHTQ
+55 VFEHTQ

-74 NYQNQ
+74 NYLSQ
-79 RIPVTELS
+79 RIPVTDSS
-87 ISGYVALNSMKGE
+87 IAGFVVLNSLKGE
-100 GQDTVLNFPDVYQ
+100 GKDTVLNFPDVYD

-118 PFQFDKSFDSK
+118 PFQFDKSFDSG
-129 NSYRSKSMLATSL
+129 NDYRTKSLLATSV

-159 GGTKQ
+159 GNRKQ
-164 NIQFDKDD
+164 SIQFDKDD

-230 AMKNDIPKNEIKQMK
+230 AIKNGIGEKEIKKVK
-245 GNYRLASMLHD
+245 GDYRMASMLHD

-262 SDIILKKPGPFT
+262 SDTILKKPGIFN
-274 DEERKLMQQHTVFGT
+274 DEERQIMKNHTIYGT

-294 STSEMD
+294 AASDMDKLASE
-300 RLATKISLSHH
+300 ISISHH
-311 ENWDGSGYPYGT
+311 ENWDGTGYPGSRTHQKGYA
-323 SGIKSYGKKNS
+323 
-334 PDSNMSGENIPLAGR
+334 GENIPLSGR
-349 IVKITD
+349 IVRITD

-362 IRCYK
+362 VRCYK
-367 KAWDEQKVLD
+367 EAWMEQDVLD
-377 EIEKKSGIEFDP
+377 EIDKKSGIEFDP

-402 KAIQV
+402 KNIQV
-407 KYEEGVS
+407 KYEEEGS